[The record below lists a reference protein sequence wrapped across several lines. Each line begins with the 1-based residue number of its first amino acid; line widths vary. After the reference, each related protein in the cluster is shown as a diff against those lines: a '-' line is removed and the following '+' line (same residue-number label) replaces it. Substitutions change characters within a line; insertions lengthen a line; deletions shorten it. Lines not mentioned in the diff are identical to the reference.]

1 MKKGTYDLERLKG
14 RLTKAER
21 DLSVARD
28 KISNLSSLIETSN
41 IVNSSLDL
49 PTLLDL
55 IMKIAKKV
63 MKAEASSLMLID
75 EATKELV
82 YEVALGEKGKKVKE
96 GFRLKLG
103 QGIAGWVAKYKRPL
117 LVKDVRSDRR
127 FFPTVDKAT
136 GFKTRSILC
145 VPMKVRGETIGILE
159 AINPIKG
166 RSFGREDVELFS
178 AFANQAAIAIE
189 NARMHQRLLERQRI
203 EQELAIARQIQQSF
217 LPGVCPRP
225 KGARFFARNI
235 SPREVGGD
243 FYDFIELGKGRI
255 GVVVGDVSGKG
266 IPAAL
271 YMVKTIS
278 EFRNFALLYENAD
291 DTLFAINNSLVKKGK
306 FGMFVTLFYLILDLE
321 AKSIRFSNAG
331 HPPLIF
337 REGESD
343 KFRSLEGAGGSPLG
357 IISNMS
363 YTQEEL
369 SLKKGDLLLSYTDGV
384 VEARDS
390 KGKEFTLERLKALVR
405 GKRLEPRRV
414 IDEILREV
422 NAFSKG
428 VAQHDDLTLLAISIG
443 T

>member
-1 MKKGTYDLERLKG
+1 MKRGTYDLERLKG

-21 DLSVARD
+21 DLLVARE

-55 IMKIAKKV
+55 IMKIAKGV
-63 MKAEASSLMLID
+63 MKTEASSLMLID

-82 YEVALGEKGKKVKE
+82 YEVALGRKGKEVKE
-96 GFRLKLG
+96 KFRLKLG
-103 QGIAGWVAKYKRPL
+103 QGIAGWVAKYEKSL
-117 LVKDVRSDRR
+117 LVKDVRRDRR
-127 FFPTVDKAT
+127 FFPSVDRAS

-145 VPMKVRGETIGILE
+145 VPMKVKGRTIGILE
-159 AINPIKG
+159 AINPTKG
-166 RSFGREDVELFS
+166 RSFGEEDVELFS

-217 LPGVCPRP
+217 LPRVCPRP
-225 KGARFFARNI
+225 KGARFFACNI
-235 SPREVGGD
+235 SAKEVGGD
-243 FYDFIELGKGRI
+243 FYDFIEIGRGRI

-291 DTLFAINNSLVKKGK
+291 DALFAVNNSLVKKSK

-331 HPPLIF
+331 GPPLIF

-343 KFRSLEGAGGSPLG
+343 KVRSLKGAGGSPLG
-357 IISNMS
+357 IISNMG

-369 SLKKGDLLLSYTDGV
+369 SLKKGDLLLSYTDGI

-405 GKRLEPRRV
+405 GKSLEPRRV